1 MRMNAAAWTAV
12 VVTMAAAMVG
22 CGEGRTAARIGQI
35 NDALHAYP
43 DVAEA
48 WVFMPL
54 DASVYAEQRFGIGRP
69 IWMLMH
75 IEKKGVSAEN
85 ANASAVDP

>member
-1 MRMNAAAWTAV
+1 MERAGTAL
-12 VVTMAAAMVG
+12 AG
-22 CGEGRTAARIGQI
+22 CGQAVTAERIAQI

-48 WVFMPL
+48 WAFMPL

-69 IWMLMH
+69 TWLMMH
-75 IEKKGVSAEN
+75 VEKQGVADEN
-85 ANASAVDP
+85 TPASESVDGQ